1 MDEIALRFMDSLSQI
16 VLGASVAEVVVGRK
30 VGNKAILW
38 GAIAGTLPDLDVISN
53 LWLSEFAAMSS
64 HRGFS
69 HSLLFCV
76 VVAPVVG
83 WLIYRIYLP
92 GQRRTQLEQGRM
104 VLKGGGNGSQ
114 KNSCKP
120 KGYASRWSWS
130 MMAFWVFLTHIA
142 LDCCTTWGTM
152 VFWPSDYRVTTNS
165 IFVADPLYTVP
176 FLVLVIAAMC
186 YNRQRKVR
194 RVLNYTGLVLITFY
208 LSLGLVNKARVN
220 PVFERSF
227 EAQNMAVIRYESRPA
242 PLNIL
247 LWMCSAETEE
257 GIYLGF
263 YSVMDEDQDVAY
275 RYFPKQ
281 HYLLGDFANHPDV
294 KKIIHMSDGYYVVR
308 DREDGLE
315 MYDLRFGLMSG
326 WDGQGDEDFVFRYD
340 LIGTPT
346 DLLLDVSDPPQPD
359 REEAAEILRLFYR
372 RIMGDKT
379 ASIDGSK

>member
-1 MDEIALRFMDSLSQI
+1 MAELAPRFMDSLSQI

-53 LWLSEFAAMSS
+53 AWLSEFAAMSS
-64 HRGFS
+64 HRGFT

-76 VVAPVVG
+76 LAAPVLG
-83 WLIYRIYLP
+83 WIIHRIYAL
-92 GQRRTQLEQGRM
+92 GQHKQEEWLHKRITD
-104 VLKGGGNGSQ
+104 GGVSDMERPSV
-114 KNSCKP
+114 KL
-120 KGYASRWSWS
+120 KGYASRYNWS

-152 VFWPSDYRVTTNS
+152 VFWPSDFRVTTNS
-165 IFVADPLYTVP
+165 MFVADPLYTVP
-176 FLVLVIAAMC
+176 FMVLLIAAMF
-186 YNRQRKVR
+186 YNRRRKTR
-194 RVLNYTGLVLITFY
+194 RVLNYTGLVLSTFY

-227 EAQNMAVIRYESRPA
+227 VAQDMQVIRYESRPA

-263 YSVMDEDQDVAY
+263 YSVMDKDEEIAY

-281 HYLLGDFANHPDV
+281 HELLGEYASHPDV
-294 KKIIHMSDGYYVVR
+294 KKIIHMSDDYYVVR
-308 DREDGLE
+308 KGDDGLE
-315 MYDLRFGLMSG
+315 IYDLRFGLMSG
-326 WDGQGDEDFVFRYD
+326 WDMQGDEDFVFRYN
-340 LIGTPT
+340 LIGSPT
-346 DLLLDVSDPPQPD
+346 DLLVDVSDPPQPD
-359 REEAAEILRLFYR
+359 GEEAAEFLSLFYR